1 MRESRKPSPSL
12 IDTPRRPYLYLQS
25 MRALAIDF
33 GTKKIG
39 IAVSDALGI
48 TVRGVETIRR
58 RSMDSDI
65 ERIRSLVSDLE
76 AQRVVVGLP
85 LRMDGSEGDAAS
97 RVKRFVELLKEKLP
111 VPVVTHD
118 ERLTSYEA
126 EQLMI
131 EQGIG
136 HNRRRERSDEVA
148 AMIILRDYLTSG
160 EKN

>member
-1 MRESRKPSPSL
+1 
-12 IDTPRRPYLYLQS
+12 

>member
-1 MRESRKPSPSL
+1 
-12 IDTPRRPYLYLQS
+12 

-33 GTKKIG
+33 GTKNIG

-48 TVRGVETIRR
+48 TVRAVETIRR
-58 RSMDSDI
+58 SSLDSDI
-65 ERIRSLVSDLE
+65 ERIRFLVEDLE

-97 RVKRFVELLKEKLP
+97 RVKRFVERLKETLP

-126 EQLMI
+126 EQMMI
-131 EQGIG
+131 SRRM
-136 HNRRRERSDEVA
+136 NRNERRERSDELA
-148 AMIILRDYLTSG
+148 AMIILRDYLTDG
-160 EKN
+160 AKN